1 MRTPLRSALSRTVG
15 WLSDRRIPTPLRAP
29 LFRTYA
35 RCTGAELSEVALPLE
50 GYASLAS
57 FFVRRLVAGARV
69 FSDDAALLP
78 SPADGVLQDFA
89 PVERGA
95 VVRAKGR
102 AYELAELLGSAGRAE
117 EFEGGTA
124 WTVYLSPRDY
134 HRVHTPL
141 AARLTHTAWIEG
153 ARFSV
158 RPGVVAARPRL
169 YVENERCCL
178 RLEGEHGPA
187 VLVMV
192 GALNVGRIRVVGVE
206 QGTNGAVEPPRDL
219 ARGDELARFELGST
233 VVLIVPR
240 ASYTP
245 LEELTPGSPLRMGQP
260 IGRLVG
266 APGEH
271 A

>member
-35 RCTGAELSEVALPLE
+35 RFTGARLDEVALPLD
-50 GYASLAS
+50 GYTSFAS
-57 FFVRRLVAGARV
+57 FFVRRLVSGART
-69 FSDDAALLP
+69 FPEADDVLP
-78 SPADGVLQDFA
+78 SPADGVLQDVA
-89 PVERGA
+89 RIERGA
-95 VVRAKGR
+95 VLRAKG
-102 AYELAELLGSAGRAE
+102 AEYSLDELLGDAGDAE

-141 AARLTHTAWIEG
+141 AARLARTHWVEG

-158 RPGVVAARPRL
+158 RPNVVAARPRL

-178 RLEGEHGPA
+178 RLETPAFPA

-206 QGTNGAVEPPRDL
+206 QGTNGALPEPREL
-219 ARGDELARFELGST
+219 ARGAELARFELGST
-233 VVLIVPR
+233 VVLVVP
-240 ASYTP
+240 ADTYEP
-245 LEELTPGSPLRMGQP
+245 LPELAVGAALAMGQP
-260 IGRLVG
+260 MGRASG
-266 APGEH
+266 ISS
-271 A
+271 